1 MKSNKKHTSQMEE
14 PPMYRTNNQQGPQQ
28 HRPDENI
35 NIHSYSPDRTGS
47 IQYPPRMYEGS
58 DGSVGAGG
66 YMSGTIEKPPPLI
79 RNREDPM
86 TGPRYYPVGNNNGQQ
101 SQSARNQNLPIGKDN
116 GNNNNMIYNG
126 NGE

>member
-1 MKSNKKHTSQMEE
+1 
-14 PPMYRTNNQQGPQQ
+14 MYRNNQQGPQQ
-28 HRPDENI
+28 HRPEENI
-35 NIHSYSPDRTGS
+35 NIHNYSPDRTGP

-86 TGPRYYPVGNNNGQQ
+86 TGPRYYPVGNNNGQVQLQ

-116 GNNNNMIYNG
+116 NGQGNNNNMIYNG